1 MKKSGH
7 FGIVKQ
13 QDLKRIIQGKPVKYQ
28 FMLQTSY
35 LLASLWYEE
44 GRVWVI
50 LIALGV
56 GGGEVSHLIVALSS
70 RPSSSTTAICG
81 RERLHWE
88 QMSFSRKFQHTLHKV
103 VKWTEACMDWSAIFG
118 ANCKDSYFWNKLWG
132 KTKCLSIACMYPKE
146 ERWQL
151 ENKLIAFM
159 TNRLIQ

>member
-1 MKKSGH
+1 MKKSGY

-13 QDLKRIIQGKPVKYQ
+13 QDLKIIIQGKPLKYQ
-28 FMLQTSY
+28 FKLPSSY

-70 RPSSSTTAICG
+70 RPSSSTTAIWG

-88 QMSFSRKFQHTLHKV
+88 QMSFSRKFQHLLHEI
-103 VKWTEACMDWSAIFG
+103 VKWTEAYMDSSAIFWP
-118 ANCKDSYFWNKLWG
+118 NCKDSYFLNTL
-132 KTKCLSIACMYPKE
+132 
-146 ERWQL
+146 
-151 ENKLIAFM
+151 
-159 TNRLIQ
+159 